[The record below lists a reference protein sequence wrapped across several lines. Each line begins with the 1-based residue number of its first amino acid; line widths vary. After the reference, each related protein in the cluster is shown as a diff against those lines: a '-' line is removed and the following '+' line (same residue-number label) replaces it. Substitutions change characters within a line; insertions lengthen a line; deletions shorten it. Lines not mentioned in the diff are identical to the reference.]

1 MRRGNCGH
9 SVYSI
14 DETVPEVRPSDNGK
28 VYAIAMMRMVFL
40 DSHYRTVLGKD
51 VFAVMLFHSFDRRKL
66 LPVFAM
72 T

>member
-1 MRRGNCGH
+1 MSGRFE
-9 SVYSI
+9 S
-14 DETVPEVRPSDNGK
+14 NGK

-40 DSHYRTVLGKD
+40 DSHYRTVHGKD
-51 VFAVMLFHSFDRRKL
+51 VFAVTLFHSFDRRKS

>member
-1 MRRGNCGH
+1 MSGRFE
-9 SVYSI
+9 S
-14 DETVPEVRPSDNGK
+14 NGK

-51 VFAVMLFHSFDRRKL
+51 VFAVMLFHSFDRRKS